1 MSDDTYSIFS
11 GITKGDEDN
20 STLKAFVRKVLKKI
34 YEDLCKIIE
43 DIICNPQEQIK
54 NALTKLK
61 IATAF
66 YFRSLMALKYIVIN
80 LLSDYARHYRHVH
93 DTLNLLSLSLM
104 SMIACV
110 YHPST
115 RFSSKDYMLTA

>member
-115 RFSSKDYMLTA
+115 RFSNKRCMLTA

>member
-1 MSDDTYSIFS
+1 MSDDTLSIFS

-20 STLKAFVRKVLKKI
+20 SLIKVIVRRLFKEI
-34 YEDLCKIIE
+34 YEDLCKFID
-43 DIICNPQEQIK
+43 DIIYNPQEQIK

-61 IATAF
+61 IATAI
-66 YFRSLMALKYIVIN
+66 YFRSLMALKCIVNN
-80 LLSDYARHYRHVH
+80 LLCDYARHYRRIH

-104 SMIACV
+104 CMIACV

-115 RFSSKDYMLTA
+115 RFSNKNYMLTA

>member
-1 MSDDTYSIFS
+1 MSDDTLSIFS

-20 STLKAFVRKVLKKI
+20 SLIKVIVRRLFKEI
-34 YEDLCKIIE
+34 YEDLCKFID
-43 DIICNPQEQIK
+43 DIIYNPQEQIK

-61 IATAF
+61 IATAI
-66 YFRSLMALKYIVIN
+66 YFRSLMALKCIVNN
-80 LLSDYARHYRHVH
+80 LLCDYARHYRHIH

-104 SMIACV
+104 CMIACV

-115 RFSSKDYMLTA
+115 RFSNKRCMLTA

>member
-34 YEDLCKIIE
+34 YEDLCKII
-43 DIICNPQEQIK
+43 DDVICNPKEQIK

>member
-1 MSDDTYSIFS
+1 MSDDTLSIFS

-20 STLKAFVRKVLKKI
+20 SLIKVIVRRVFKEI
-34 YEDLCKIIE
+34 YEDLCKFIE

-115 RFSSKDYMLTA
+115 RFSNKRCMLTA

>member
-1 MSDDTYSIFS
+1 MSDDTLSIFS

-20 STLKAFVRKVLKKI
+20 SLIKVIVRRVFKEI
-34 YEDLCKIIE
+34 YEDLCKFIE

-93 DTLNLLSLSLM
+93 DTLNLVSLSLM

-115 RFSSKDYMLTA
+115 RFSNKRCMLTA

>member
-1 MSDDTYSIFS
+1 MSDDTLSIFS
-11 GITKGDEDN
+11 GFSKGDDDDRLIN
-20 STLKAFVRKVLKKI
+20 VVVRRVFREI
-34 YEDLCKIIE
+34 YDALCKFI
-43 DIICNPQEQIK
+43 DDAICNPKEQIK

-80 LLSDYARHYRHVH
+80 LLSDYARHYRYVH

-104 SMIACV
+104 CMLACV

-115 RFSSKDYMLTA
+115 RFSNKNCMLTA